1 MARDGPCRCEI
12 SESAGFLAKKISIRE
27 TLFYAAHP
35 FMGGLLFD
43 CMDFEVVNRSWDF

>member
-1 MARDGPCRCEI
+1 MAHAAAKYREARASWRRKSP
-12 SESAGFLAKKISIRE
+12 SARRF
-27 TLFYAAHP
+27 FYAAHP